1 MPRHHL
7 AAFFEPRT
15 VLVLA
20 DKPLALVQDT
30 PRWLQSALTFVQAES
45 GEPVVLP
52 EALAGVGPD
61 MRLDQAVVCL
71 EPQRLPEALQALKAC
86 RPRSLVLLTHG
97 EPSAD
102 PVEDM
107 IYCRSWGALNDC
119 AVLGP
124 RAFGG
129 QRPHLGLNLSLQ
141 IGRAH
146 V

>member
-1 MPRHHL
+1 
-7 AAFFEPRT
+7 
-15 VLVLA
+15 
-20 DKPLALVQDT
+20 
-30 PRWLQSALTFVQAES
+30 
-45 GEPVVLP
+45 
-52 EALAGVGPD
+52 

-71 EPQRLPEALQALKAC
+71 APQRLPEALQALKAC

-124 RAFGG
+124 RAFGV
-129 QRPHLGLNLSLQ
+129 QRPHLGLNLSQ

-146 V
+146 GRTPVNNAQLGCRLLV

>member
-1 MPRHHL
+1 
-7 AAFFEPRT
+7 
-15 VLVLA
+15 
-20 DKPLALVQDT
+20 
-30 PRWLQSALTFVQAES
+30 
-45 GEPVVLP
+45 
-52 EALAGVGPD
+52 

-71 EPQRLPEALQALKAC
+71 APQRLPEALQALKAC

-107 IYCRSWGALNDC
+107 TYCRSWGALNDC

-124 RAFGG
+124 RAFGV

-141 IGRAH
+141 TQISLGGWVALLAQARFIAAALRDWAA
-146 V
+146 VMGLVVTVGLSVGGDDESEFPGA